1 MGGWSP
7 SAPIMTLVRF
17 APSPTGRLH
26 VGNIRTALVNWLF
39 ARQQG
44 GRFLLRLDDTDT
56 ERSTPEFARGI
67 EEDMAWLGLRWDVFD
82 RQSARLL
89 RYDEAAERLK
99 ASGRLYPC
107 FETPEELSLKRKA
120 QINAG
125 KPPVYDRAALRL
137 TEAERAD
144 RAKTIVPHWRFRLE
158 PGRIDWDDKVR
169 GHVHFEAANL
179 SDPVLLRADGRPIY
193 TLATVVDDID
203 LGITDVIRGED
214 HVANTAIQIQ
224 LFQALG
230 APVPG
235 FGHTTLIA
243 DAAGEGLSKRLG
255 SLSIASLREDGIEAM
270 TINSLLAHLG
280 TSEAVEPYLSLDDL
294 VKHFDLGHFGR
305 ATPKFDPDE
314 LPRLNHRLIQH
325 LAFYDVKDRLP
336 AGADERFWLAVRSNL
351 TRVAEAAEWWGV
363 VHGPIRP
370 DIADPLFAEAA
381 AALLPPEP
389 WNEATWPAW
398 TKSVAAATNRKG
410 KDLYQPLRLALTAR
424 PHGPELKSLLVL
436 LGRERA
442 LARLLGKEA

>member
-1 MGGWSP
+1 
-7 SAPIMTLVRF
+7 MTLVRF

-26 VGNIRTALVNWLF
+26 VGNVRTALVNWLF

-67 EEDMAWLGLRWDVFD
+67 EEDLGWLGLAWDLLD
-82 RQSARLL
+82 RQSDRMH
-89 RYDEAAERLK
+89 RYAEAADRLK
-99 ASGRLYPC
+99 GAGRLYPC

-120 QINAG
+120 QINTG

-137 TEAERAD
+137 SEVERAD
-144 RAKTIVPHWRFRLE
+144 LAKSIVPHWRFLLE
-158 PGRIDWDDKVR
+158 PGRIEWEDRVR

-179 SDPVLLRADGRPIY
+179 SDPVLVRADGRPIY

-203 LGITDVIRGED
+203 LGVSDVIRGED

-230 APVPG
+230 ASVPR

-243 DAAGEGLSKRLG
+243 DAAGAGLSKRIG
-255 SLSIASLREDGIEAM
+255 SLSIASLREDGIEPM

-280 TSEAVEPYLSLDDL
+280 TSDAVEPYLSLDEL
-294 VKHFDLGHFGR
+294 VRHFDLGHFGR
-305 ATPKFDPDE
+305 ATPKFDPEE
-314 LPRLNHRLIQH
+314 LPRLNHRLIQR
-325 LAFYDVKDRLP
+325 LSFAEVKDRLP
-336 AGADERFWLAVRSNL
+336 AGADDRFWLAVRPNL
-351 TRVAEAAEWWGV
+351 AHVSEAAEWWPV
-363 VHGPIRP
+363 IHGLLGPE
-370 DIADPLFAEAA
+370 IADPLFAETA

-389 WNEATWPAW
+389 WDETTWGTWTRAVGDAT
-398 TKSVAAATNRKG
+398 KRKG
-410 KDLYQPLRLALTAR
+410 KELYLPLRLALTGRA
-424 PHGPELKSLLVL
+424 HGPELKSLLVL
-436 LGRERA
+436 IGRARA

>member
-1 MGGWSP
+1 
-7 SAPIMTLVRF
+7 MTLVRF

-56 ERSTPEFARGI
+56 ERSTPEYARGI
-67 EEDMAWLGLRWDVFD
+67 EEDMRWLGLGWDLFD
-82 RQSARLL
+82 RQSDRLH
-89 RYDEAAERLK
+89 RYADAAERLK

-137 TEAERAD
+137 SDAD
-144 RAKTIVPHWRFRLE
+144 KGELAKSVVPHWRLRLE
-158 PGRIDWDDKVR
+158 PGRIEWEDRVR

-179 SDPVLLRADGRPIY
+179 SDPVLIRADGRPIY

-203 LGITDVIRGED
+203 LGVTDVIRGED

-230 APVPG
+230 ASVPR

-280 TSEAVEPYLSLDDL
+280 TSDAVEPYLSLDEL
-294 VKHFDLGHFGR
+294 VRHFDLGHFGR
-305 ATPKFDPDE
+305 ATPKFDPED
-314 LPRLNHRLIQH
+314 LPRLNHHLIQK
-325 LAFYDVKDRLP
+325 LSFAEVKDRLP
-336 AGADERFWLAVRSNL
+336 AGADERFWLAVRPNL
-351 TRVAEAAEWWGV
+351 TRVSEAAEWWPV
-363 VHGPIRP
+363 VHGPLEP
-370 DIADPLFAEAA
+370 EIADPAFAEAA
-381 AALLPPEP
+381 ASLLPPEP
-389 WNEATWPAW
+389 WDETSWGSW
-398 TKSVAAATNRKG
+398 TKAVGAATKRKG
-410 KDLYQPLRLALTAR
+410 KELYLPLRLALTGRA
-424 PHGPELKSLLVL
+424 HGPELKSLLVL
-436 LGRERA
+436 IGRTRT
-442 LARLLGKEA
+442 LARLSGKEA

>member
-1 MGGWSP
+1 
-7 SAPIMTLVRF
+7 MTLVRF

-39 ARQQG
+39 ARQQQ
-44 GRFLLRLDDTDT
+44 GRFLLRLDDTDL

-67 EEDMAWLGLRWDVFD
+67 ETDLTWLGLTWDLFD
-82 RQSARLL
+82 RQSDRMH
-89 RYDEAAERLK
+89 RYAEAAELLK
-99 ASGRLYPC
+99 TSGRLYPC

-137 TEAERAD
+137 SEGEKAGL
-144 RAKTIVPHWRFRLE
+144 AKSIVPHWRFKLE
-158 PGRIDWDDKVR
+158 SGRVEWEDRVR
-169 GHVHFEAANL
+169 GPVHFEAVNL
-179 SDPVLLRADGRPIY
+179 SDPVLVRADGRPIY

-203 LGITDVIRGED
+203 LGVTDVIRGED

-230 APVPG
+230 GTVPR
-235 FGHTTLIA
+235 FAHTTLIA

-255 SLSIASLREDGIEAM
+255 SLSIASLRGDDIEPM

-280 TSEAVEPYLSLDDL
+280 TSDAVEPYLSLDEL
-294 VKHFDLGHFGR
+294 VRHFDLGHFGR

-314 LPRLNHRLIQH
+314 LPRLNHRLIQR
-325 LAFYDVKDRLP
+325 LSFDEVRDRLP
-336 AGADERFWLAVRSNL
+336 AGADERVWLALRPNL
-351 TRVAEAAEWWGV
+351 TRVAEAAEWWPV
-363 VHGPIRP
+363 IHGPLRP

-381 AALLPPEP
+381 AVLLPAEP
-389 WNEATWPAW
+389 WDDSTWGAW
-398 TKSVAAATNRKG
+398 TKAIAQATGRKG
-410 KDLYQPLRLALTAR
+410 KELYLPLRLALTGRA
-424 PHGPELKSLLVL
+424 HGPELKSLLVL
-436 LGRERA
+436 IGRARA